1 MPSGPFDAD
10 LDLEAR
16 HALGE
21 RLRLLL
27 EEDALDV
34 RAMAAGLGV
43 EPEVVVV
50 ALRELRLNGGGRLR
64 TAVALGRVTWR
75 CEPLGEVAP
84 AVATRHGRTAA
95 ARAEPAVRAPRA
107 PDARRASA
115 SAAEPPVGGARSEAS
130 PVGGVPGRRRPR
142 AGAGAPP

>member
-1 MPSGPFDAD
+1 MPPGPFDAD
-10 LDLEAR
+10 LNPETR

-27 EEDALDV
+27 AEDALDV

-50 ALRELRLNGGGRLR
+50 ALRELRLNGEGHLR

-75 CEPLGEVAP
+75 WEPLEAAAP
-84 AVATRHGRTAA
+84 AEAPTPVVTGGWNGPGGHAETGGSGGSGGGRKKGK
-95 ARAEPAVRAPRA
+95 RK
-107 PDARRASA
+107 
-115 SAAEPPVGGARSEAS
+115 RS
-130 PVGGVPGRRRPR
+130 
-142 AGAGAPP
+142 

>member
-27 EEDALDV
+27 EADALDV

-50 ALRELRLNGGGRLR
+50 ALRELRLNGVGRLR

-75 CEPLGEVAP
+75 WEPLEEEAP
-84 AVATRHGRTAA
+84 ALATVTVAGSGSSGPGGPGGGSAGRKKGK
-95 ARAEPAVRAPRA
+95 RKR
-107 PDARRASA
+107 
-115 SAAEPPVGGARSEAS
+115 G
-130 PVGGVPGRRRPR
+130 
-142 AGAGAPP
+142 

>member
-27 EEDALDV
+27 EADALDV

-50 ALRELRLNGGGRLR
+50 ALRELRLSGVGRLR

-75 CEPLGEVAP
+75 WEPLGAEAP
-84 AVATRHGRTAA
+84 AVATV
-95 ARAEPAVRAPRA
+95 AVAGG
-107 PDARRASA
+107 SA
-115 SAAEPPVGGARSEAS
+115 SGPGG
-130 PVGGVPGRRRPR
+130 PGGGRKKGKRKR
-142 AGAGAPP
+142 G